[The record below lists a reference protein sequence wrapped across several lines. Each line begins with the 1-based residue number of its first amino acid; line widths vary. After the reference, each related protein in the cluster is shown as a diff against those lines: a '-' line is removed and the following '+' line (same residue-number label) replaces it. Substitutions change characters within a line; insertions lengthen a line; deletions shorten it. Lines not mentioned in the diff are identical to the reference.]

1 MTATI
6 SETIGDRIRNRRE
19 FLGLS
24 QEDLARMIGYT
35 SRSSIN
41 KIETGAQQL
50 RQSKIK
56 AVADALDTTVNYIL
70 GIDTKAD
77 SQKDYLDNY
86 MDQIKDIISE
96 MDDAQK
102 ENALRLS
109 RTYLQMYAE
118 QLTKLN
124 LENLEIVDKTKEEKE
139 GE

>member
-19 FLGLS
+19 LLGLS

-124 LENLEIVDKTKEEKE
+124 LENLEIDKKAEKEEE

>member
-19 FLGLS
+19 LLGLS
-24 QEDLARMIGYT
+24 QEDLARRIGYT

-56 AVADALDTTVNYIL
+56 AIADALDTTVNYIL
-70 GIDTKAD
+70 GIDNKAD
-77 SQKDYLDNY
+77 KQKDYLDNY
-86 MDQIKDIISE
+86 MEQIKDIISE

-102 ENALRLS
+102 ENALRLC

-124 LENLEIVDKTKEEKE
+124 LEKLENDKKEKKEEE

>member
-19 FLGLS
+19 LLGLS

-70 GIDTKAD
+70 VIDTKAD

-118 QLTKLN
+118 QLTKLK
-124 LENLEIVDKTKEEKE
+124 LENLEIDKKAEKEEE

>member
-19 FLGLS
+19 LLGLS
-24 QEDLARMIGYT
+24 QEDLARRIGYT

-56 AVADALDTTVNYIL
+56 AIADALDTTVNYIL
-70 GIDTKAD
+70 GIDNKAD
-77 SQKDYLDNY
+77 KQKDYLDKY
-86 MDQIKDIISE
+86 MEQIKDIISE
-96 MDDAQK
+96 MDDTQK
-102 ENALRLS
+102 ENALKLCQI
-109 RTYLQMYAE
+109 YLQMYVE
-118 QLTKLN
+118 QFNKK
-124 LENLEIVDKTKEEKE
+124 EKKEKKEEE

>member
-19 FLGLS
+19 LLGLS

-56 AVADALDTTVNYIL
+56 AIADALDTTVNYIL
-70 GIDTKAD
+70 GIDNKAD
-77 SQKDYLDNY
+77 KQKDYLDKY
-86 MDQIKDIISE
+86 MEQIKDIISE

-102 ENALRLS
+102 ENALKLCQI
-109 RTYLQMYAE
+109 YLQMYVE
-118 QLTKLN
+118 QFNKK
-124 LENLEIVDKTKEEKE
+124 EKKEEE

>member
-19 FLGLS
+19 LLGLS

-56 AVADALDTTVNYIL
+56 AIADALDTTVNYIL
-70 GIDTKAD
+70 GIDNKAD
-77 SQKDYLDNY
+77 KQIDYLDKY
-86 MDQIKDIISE
+86 MEQIKDIISE
-96 MDDAQK
+96 MDDTQK
-102 ENALRLS
+102 ENALKLCQI
-109 RTYLQMYAE
+109 YLQMYVE
-118 QLTKLN
+118 QFNKK
-124 LENLEIVDKTKEEKE
+124 EKKEEE

>member
-19 FLGLS
+19 LLGLS

-56 AVADALDTTVNYIL
+56 AIADALDTTVNYIL
-70 GIDTKAD
+70 GIDNKAD
-77 SQKDYLDNY
+77 KQKDYLDKY
-86 MDQIKDIISE
+86 MEQIKDIISE
-96 MDDAQK
+96 MDDTQK
-102 ENALRLS
+102 ENALKLCQI
-109 RTYLQMYAE
+109 YLQMYVE
-118 QLTKLN
+118 QFNKK
-124 LENLEIVDKTKEEKE
+124 EKKEEE

>member
-19 FLGLS
+19 LLGLS

-56 AVADALDTTVNYIL
+56 AIADALDTTVNYIL
-70 GIDTKAD
+70 GIDNKSD
-77 SQKDYLDNY
+77 KQIDYLDKY
-86 MDQIKDIISE
+86 MEQIKDIISE
-96 MDDAQK
+96 MDDTQK
-102 ENALRLS
+102 ENALKLCQI
-109 RTYLQMYAE
+109 YLQMYVE
-118 QLTKLN
+118 QFNKK
-124 LENLEIVDKTKEEKE
+124 EKKEEE

>member
-19 FLGLS
+19 LLGLS

-124 LENLEIVDKTKEEKE
+124 LENLDIDKKAKKEEE

>member
-19 FLGLS
+19 LLGLS

-56 AVADALDTTVNYIL
+56 AVADALDTTANYIL

-124 LENLEIVDKTKEEKE
+124 LENLEIDKKAEKEEE